1 VEVVSST
8 VVLLLPVVA
17 LWLAMG
23 MLPNFAVVPGVSIYT
38 KLTSPPRGAVV
49 LTAPQMDY
57 FRHCRR
63 QDCLGNGNMWDV
75 SSEPP
80 VLFSLFGSKLNRS
93 SFC

>member
-1 VEVVSST
+1 M

-23 MLPNFAVVPGVSIYT
+23 MLPNFAVVPGVSICT
-38 KLTSPPRGAVV
+38 KLTSPPRGVVV
-49 LTAPQMDY
+49 LTLRQMDY

-75 SSEPP
+75 SSESP
-80 VLFSLFGSKLNRS
+80 VLFSLLGPKLNRTNLEPS
-93 SFC
+93 SF